1 MVKKWIAA
9 MLAVCLLIGCTAM
22 AERVTTA
29 DLRAAAQAD
38 FPDWRFVDDTW
49 YGSGMWY
56 DQMAMHYSGSMVQIA
71 EGELRIRG
79 LYAAMDPL
87 KPGDPVPWEII
98 SYAPVPLTAEA
109 EARLAAMEFAEIFD
123 PYENEQLREAALPG
137 CADFLL
143 NEGEHLTDLLIYP
156 DFLVAT
162 VEDGEGRGSLRIG
175 HWDGTAYTKV
185 TATAMGERV
194 WINAIHSW
202 NDGLELWTTA
212 EMWAD
217 CDEDGVW
224 RLTVVTDGGQ
234 YFIGDGYLVD
244 DQCEGVYWTNAWYAW
259 GVPTF
264 PTLLDG
270 LDFAAVPVAAEDAAA
285 MLDAAGFACTA
296 ADGVILYDAPEGSVV
311 ATCYARLTGKVI
323 AEEGD
328 WVQLQIGSA
337 QEGMTG
343 WFRREDVA
351 FGAAVSEVR
360 CGFPSYDMPDDMAE
374 GWYEMWLIAELPG
387 GGWLAQIDVDR
398 VEVVPAEKIGQ
409 VGPACDDW
417 GEMEEIW
424 AAP

>member
-1 MVKKWIAA
+1 
-9 MLAVCLLIGCTAM
+9 
-22 AERVTTA
+22 
-29 DLRAAAQAD
+29 
-38 FPDWRFVDDTW
+38 
-49 YGSGMWY
+49 
-56 DQMAMHYSGSMVQIA
+56 
-71 EGELRIRG
+71 
-79 LYAAMDPL
+79 
-87 KPGDPVPWEII
+87 
-98 SYAPVPLTAEA
+98 
-109 EARLAAMEFAEIFD
+109 
-123 PYENEQLREAALPG
+123 
-137 CADFLL
+137 
-143 NEGEHLTDLLIYP
+143 
-156 DFLVAT
+156 
-162 VEDGEGRGSLRIG
+162 
-175 HWDGTAYTKV
+175 
-185 TATAMGERV
+185 
-194 WINAIHSW
+194 
-202 NDGLELWTTA
+202 
-212 EMWAD
+212 MWAD
-217 CDEDGVW
+217 CDENGVW

-244 DQCEGVYWTNAWYAW
+244 DQCEGVYWTNAWYVW

-285 MLDAAGFACTA
+285 MLDTAGFACTA

-323 AEEGD
+323 AEDGD

-351 FGAAVSEVR
+351 FGAAVNEVR
-360 CGFPSYDMPDDMAE
+360 CGFPSYDSPDDMAE
-374 GWYEMWLIAELPG
+374 SWYEMWLIAELPG

-417 GEMEEIW
+417 SEMEEIW